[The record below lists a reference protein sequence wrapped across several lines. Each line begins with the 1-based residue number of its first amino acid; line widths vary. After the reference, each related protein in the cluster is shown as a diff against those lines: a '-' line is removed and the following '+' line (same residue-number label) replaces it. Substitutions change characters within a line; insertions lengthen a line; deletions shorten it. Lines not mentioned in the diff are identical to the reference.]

1 MRNLT
6 KFFLTVAVAVMGVSC
21 VTDMTEDLGV
31 DLAGQTTL
39 SVSLEEVTK
48 THLGGK
54 SGDLYQ
60 LCWSEGDQISLN
72 GVLSNV
78 LAANEAGA
86 ANAEFTFEGVQ
97 TYPYSVLYPASADG
111 QVSFLA
117 NQTYTEGTFSAG
129 AAPMYGYAA
138 TEGANV
144 KLNHLVGALRF
155 APRGEGVTLTSLVVK
170 SQSGNIA
177 GTYTIDCATGALTE
191 VADTTSNSIT
201 VSFGENGLALGAT
214 ATPIYVTVPA
224 GSYGVFSVTLYTAT
238 DKMVAHFDSAAKPI
252 TAGTVREFGEF
263 TYEANVAED
272 GVFLIENKEDMIRF
286 SKIAGNFAPYTTA
299 KVTANIDMTGVEWT
313 PIQGFTSSFDGGN
326 YEIKGLTAP
335 LFGETNIASLTNVR
349 LVDVNINTTERIV
362 GALLRRTNSTATVIS
377 NCYASGKMVVTLSET
392 SGTSYTG
399 GLVGYITPNSTKTF
413 SDLVNEVD
421 VEVKGKAYASCFGGI
436 CSTLEGAT
444 FSNCVNLGNLTYSSS
459 NSDTAF
465 FGGIAGKILNATDC
479 VNGSATDKTKGVLTV
494 SSNNCKTLRFGGIA
508 GSALKNMTLTR
519 CENYGTISTASTT
532 VASGSLFGGGIIG
545 ISQSTG
551 VSYNACANHGNFD
564 VYGSIV
570 TIKVGGLIGQCSADG
585 SGAADDFT
593 ITNGFINT
601 GNILVANSA
610 SSGQCQ
616 IGGFSGNQSDAVASG
631 SKGKIENSGNI
642 TYRGTST
649 TTSTIL
655 VAGVISV
662 ATDNHIISGVEL
674 VNTGTVTADATN
686 APSAS
691 VSVAGIIADD
701 NRKIANARSYGD
713 IVATKCDFVGAI
725 TAARDKAYL
734 ATNCHCGG
742 TITKDGEKVTLST
755 ANYHQYIYA
764 ADFGVDFAKDNKCGY
779 ISNIDGLPQ
788 IPPFTEIGD
797 VASLKAFAA
806 NAANI
811 TDDVTITADID
822 MTGEEWTPIEGY
834 ANTIHGNNHTITG
847 LTAPLFGT
855 TAASIEDLT
864 LANVNIVETVNP
876 NIGAF
881 ARTIDNANAVLHNC
895 SASGTI
901 TVNCNMNL
909 SASIFT
915 AGLVSSTTSTK
926 EFSKLTNNI
935 DILVSGSYNNAGK
948 ECYIHCAGCIGS
960 NTNGYLTDVTNLG
973 SIEFTANTD
982 TERVTF
988 SGISTICSY
997 LTNCINGS
1005 ATDNTKGLLKYNSTC
1020 GAPVYG
1026 GGIRQAVATTGTYT
1040 KCVNYGR
1047 ILFAEG
1053 AKSAGVIIGGV
1064 FGNCDSSSSSAVA
1077 TFNECANHGA
1087 IDILSDEAT
1096 GNIKVGGGFSQIA
1109 GSSKI
1114 IFLNGFT
1121 NTGNITVTVK
1131 SAPSTDKTAF
1141 IAGLA
1146 GGYSK
1151 GWDNSSTG
1159 VIKNTGNILCNIES
1173 SKVSYTKVAGIVGH
1187 VVPDMSASSKVS
1199 IVNTGN
1205 IIGRG
1210 QFGTTGY
1217 VGGIAGNTR
1226 AFYNTTCFCT
1236 VEGIGWNN
1244 VGMIVA
1250 GGRTNETRKV
1260 SNTKV
1265 GGAIIISESYVE
1277 SEDEWHPIE
1286 TKITEENF
1294 HKYIYSVIV
1303 DRDIVTAD
1311 GCSFISSYTE

>member
-97 TYPYSVLYPASADG
+97 TYPYNVLYPASADNT
-111 QVSFLA
+111 VTLLA
-117 NQTYTEGTFSAG
+117 EQTYTEGTFCAN

-299 KVTANIDMTGVEWT
+299 KVAANIDMTGVEWT
-313 PIQGFTSSFDGGN
+313 SIDGFTSTFDGGN
-326 YEIKGLTAP
+326 YEIKGLNAP
-335 LFGETNIASLTNVR
+335 LFGLSDVAAIKNVR
-349 LVDVNINTTERIV
+349 LIDVNISTTDRIT
-362 GALLRRTNSTATVIS
+362 GALLRRTDSASSVIS
-377 NCYASGKMVVTLSET
+377 NCYASGKLVVTLNET
-392 SGTSYTG
+392 EGTSYTG
-399 GLVGYITPNSTKTF
+399 GLIGYITSSSKKTF
-413 SDLVNEVD
+413 SNLVNEVNI
-421 VEVKGKAYASCFGGI
+421 EVKGAAYASCLGGI
-436 CSTLEGAT
+436 SGILDAGT
-444 FSNCVNLGNLTYSSS
+444 FSNCVNLGNINYSSS
-459 NSDTAF
+459 NGDMLYY
-465 FGGIAGKILNATDC
+465 GGISGKILNATDC
-479 VNGSATDKTKGVLTV
+479 VNGSATDKTKGSITV
-494 SSNNCKTLRFGGIA
+494 SSNNCKTLRVGGIV
-508 GSALKNMTLTR
+508 GHALKNTALTR
-519 CENYGTISTASTT
+519 CVNYGTLTT
-532 VASGSLFGGGIIG
+532 TDTTKSSGSLFGGGIIG

-551 VSYNACANHGNFD
+551 VSYNACENHGDYN
-564 VYGSIV
+564 VYGSIA
-570 TIKVGGLIGQCSADG
+570 TIKVGGLIGQCSATGD
-585 SGAADDFT
+585 GAADDFT
-593 ITNGFINT
+593 ITNGFTNT

-631 SKGKIENSGNI
+631 STGKIKNSGNI

-662 ATDNHIISGVEL
+662 ATDNHIISGVEFI
-674 VNTGTVTADATN
+674 NTGTVTADGAN
-686 APSAS
+686 APSAEI
-691 VSVAGIIADD
+691 SVAGIIADD
-701 NRKIANARSYGD
+701 NRKIGNARSYGD
-713 IVATKCDFVGAI
+713 IVATKCHYVGAI
-725 TAARDKAYL
+725 TAARSKSYV

-764 ADFGVDFAKDNKCGY
+764 SDFGIDFAKDNKCGY

-811 TDDVTITADID
+811 TGDVTITADID
-822 MTGEEWTPIEGY
+822 LTGEEWTSIEGY
-834 ANTIHGNNHTITG
+834 TGTIHGNNHTITG

-948 ECYIHCAGCIGS
+948 DCYIHCAGCIGS
-960 NTNGYLTDVTNLG
+960 NINGYLTDVTNLG

-997 LTNCINGS
+997 LTNCVNGS

-1026 GGIRQAVATTGTYT
+1026 GGIRQAVSTTGTYT

-1064 FGNCDSSSSSAVA
+1064 FGNYDSSSSSAVA

-1131 SAPSTDKTAF
+1131 SAPNTDKTAF
-1141 IAGLA
+1141 IAGFA
-1146 GGYSK
+1146 GGYTK

-1159 VIKNTGNILCNIES
+1159 VIKNTGRILCNIES

-1187 VVPDMSASSKVS
+1187 VTPEMSASSNVS

-1236 VEGIGWNN
+1236 VEGIGWTN

-1250 GGRTNETRKV
+1250 GGRTSETRKV
-1260 SNTKV
+1260 NNTKV

-1311 GCSFISSYTE
+1311 GNSFISSYTE